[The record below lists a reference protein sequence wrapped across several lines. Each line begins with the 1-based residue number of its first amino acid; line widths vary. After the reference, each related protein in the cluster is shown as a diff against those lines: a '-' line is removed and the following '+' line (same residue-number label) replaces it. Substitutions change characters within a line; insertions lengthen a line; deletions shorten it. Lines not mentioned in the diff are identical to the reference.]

1 MGSEMTNTSA
11 AAPPR
16 PTCQNCG
23 VPLLG
28 EHCHAC
34 GQPVKGL
41 VRHFSSIMGDL
52 LDTVFNIDA
61 RVFRTLWPLFTKPG
75 CLSLEYFSG
84 HRIRYVSPV
93 RLFVFISIVT
103 FFVAQLSVDFSG
115 MKVGFDGGGDQEIAK
130 ATTVAQVNA
139 RRDGA
144 VRELEKARKETADT
158 PGVSVGLDAAKTAI
172 NKQADRRIA
181 MLEAASKAGRP
192 PPPPGV
198 TSPDGDE
205 ADDDISFNGKPWDPV
220 KNPVH
225 LNWLPAPANRK
236 LNEMAGHF
244 RDNVRRGE
252 KDPNLIK
259 DAVLSTVPTALI
271 VMLPLFAL
279 MLKIAY
285 AFKRRLYMEHL
296 IVALHSHAF
305 LCLALLVMFGLM
317 ALQDSLGAVASP
329 FHSLIKMG
337 EVGLGIWMPL
347 YLLIMQK
354 RVYGQG
360 WIMTLLKYCVLGL
373 CYSVLLS
380 IGAAF
385 TMLAG
390 LVWM

>member
-1 MGSEMTNTSA
+1 M
-11 AAPPR
+11 
-16 PTCQNCG
+16 
-23 VPLLG
+23 
-28 EHCHAC
+28 
-34 GQPVKGL
+34 
-41 VRHFSSIMGDL
+41 
-52 LDTVFNIDA
+52 
-61 RVFRTLWPLFTKPG
+61 
-75 CLSLEYFSG
+75 
-84 HRIRYVSPV
+84 
-93 RLFVFISIVT
+93 
-103 FFVAQLSVDFSG
+103 
-115 MKVGFDGGGDQEIAK
+115 
-130 ATTVAQVNA
+130 
-139 RRDGA
+139 
-144 VRELEKARKETADT
+144 
-158 PGVSVGLDAAKTAI
+158 
-172 NKQADRRIA
+172 
-181 MLEAASKAGRP
+181 
-192 PPPPGV
+192 
-198 TSPDGDE
+198 
-205 ADDDISFNGKPWDPV
+205 
-220 KNPVH
+220 
-225 LNWLPAPANRK
+225 
-236 LNEMAGHF
+236 
-244 RDNVRRGE
+244 
-252 KDPNLIK
+252 
-259 DAVLSTVPTALI
+259 LSTVPTALI

-329 FHSLIKMG
+329 FHSLIKLG

>member
-1 MGSEMTNTSA
+1 MGEMRDTSA
-11 AAPPR
+11 AAPR

-41 VRHFSSIMGDL
+41 VRHFGSIMGDL

-61 RVFRTLWPLFTKPG
+61 RVFRTLWPLFAKPG
-75 CLSLEYFSG
+75 YLSLEYFAG

-93 RLFVFISIVT
+93 RLFVFLSIVA

-139 RRDGA
+139 RRDVA
-144 VRELEKARKETADT
+144 VGELEKAKRETRDT
-158 PGVSVGLDAAKTAI
+158 PGVSVGLDAAMGAI

-181 MLEAASKAGRP
+181 MLEEAAKAGRP

-198 TSPDGDE
+198 TDPGEAEGDE
-205 ADDDISFNGKPWDPV
+205 EINFNGKPWDPV

-225 LNWLPAPANRK
+225 VSWLPDAGNRK
-236 LNEMAGHF
+236 LNDMAGHF

-271 VMLPLFAL
+271 LMLPLFAL

-317 ALQDSLGAVASP
+317 ALQDSLGALASP
-329 FHSLIKMG
+329 LHSLIRLG
-337 EVGLGIWMPL
+337 ETALGIWMPL

-360 WIMTLLKYCVLGL
+360 WIMTVLKYCVLGL